1 MLDEVFLIP
10 QIFYIFREFCGIIF
24 STQCSLNKQLL
35 TPPMQ
40 RQNGDRMKTIGIMG
54 GMGPMATVDLM
65 QKVIVATKAIK
76 DQEHIH
82 SVIDNNTNIP
92 DRSECIF
99 GKGPSPVPE
108 MVKSAERLTAM
119 GADVII
125 IGCNTAHYFL
135 PEVQKQVKTPFI
147 NMIEETAKFCAEE
160 GYRTLGLLAS
170 AGTCASGIYKKEFE
184 KLGMTLL
191 NPEEA
196 EQEIIHEMIYDGVKA
211 TNYNYDAAPAQN
223 VLRAMEQRGVEAF
236 ILGCTE
242 VPVAVQMY
250 KLQGCFVDA
259 TEVLAE
265 KAVAWAGGEVISS
278 LPRRSKK

>member
-1 MLDEVFLIP
+1 
-10 QIFYIFREFCGIIF
+10 
-24 STQCSLNKQLL
+24 
-35 TPPMQ
+35 
-40 RQNGDRMKTIGIMG
+40 MKTIGIMG

-82 SVIDNNTNIP
+82 TVIDNNTNVP

-108 MVKSAERLTAM
+108 MVKSAKLLTAM

-147 NMIEETAKFCAEE
+147 NMIEETAKFCEGE
-160 GYRTLGLLAS
+160 GYHTLGLLAS
-170 AGTCASGIYKKEFE
+170 AGTCASGIYKKEFD

-191 NPEEA
+191 HPEDA
-196 EQEIIHEMIYDGVKA
+196 EQEIIHEMIYEGVKA
-211 TNYNYDAAPAQN
+211 TNYNYDATPAQN

-278 LPRRSKK
+278 LPRKG

>member
-1 MLDEVFLIP
+1 
-10 QIFYIFREFCGIIF
+10 
-24 STQCSLNKQLL
+24 
-35 TPPMQ
+35 
-40 RQNGDRMKTIGIMG
+40 MKTIGIMG

-82 SVIDNNTNIP
+82 TVIDNNTNVP

-108 MVKSAERLTAM
+108 MVKSAKLLTAM

-147 NMIEETAKFCAEE
+147 NMIEETAKFCEEE
-160 GYRTLGLLAS
+160 GYHTLGLLAS
-170 AGTCASGIYKKEFE
+170 AGTCASGIYKKEFD

-191 NPEEA
+191 HPEEN
-196 EQEIIHEMIYDGVKA
+196 D
-211 TNYNYDAAPAQN
+211 
-223 VLRAMEQRGVEAF
+223 LR
-236 ILGCTE
+236 
-242 VPVAVQMY
+242 
-250 KLQGCFVDA
+250 
-259 TEVLAE
+259 
-265 KAVAWAGGEVISS
+265 
-278 LPRRSKK
+278 RRKSYQL

>member
-1 MLDEVFLIP
+1 
-10 QIFYIFREFCGIIF
+10 
-24 STQCSLNKQLL
+24 
-35 TPPMQ
+35 
-40 RQNGDRMKTIGIMG
+40 MKTIGIMG

-82 SVIDNNTNIP
+82 TVIDNNTNIP

-108 MVKSAERLTAM
+108 MIKSAERLTAM

-125 IGCNTAHYFL
+125 IGCSTAHYFL
-135 PEVQKQVKTPFI
+135 PEV
-147 NMIEETAKFCAEE
+147 ETAKFCAEE

-170 AGTCASGIYKKEFE
+170 AGTCASGIYKKAFE
-184 KLGMTLL
+184 ELGMTLL
-191 NPEEA
+191 HPEEA
-196 EQEIIHEMIYDGVKA
+196 ETEIIHEMIYDGVKA

-223 VLRAMEQRGVEAF
+223 VLHAMEQRGVEAF

-278 LPRRSKK
+278 LPRRNS

>member
-1 MLDEVFLIP
+1 
-10 QIFYIFREFCGIIF
+10 
-24 STQCSLNKQLL
+24 
-35 TPPMQ
+35 
-40 RQNGDRMKTIGIMG
+40 MKTIGIMG

-82 SVIDNNTNIP
+82 TVIDNNTNIP

-135 PEVQKQVKTPFI
+135 PEVQKQVRTPFI
-147 NMIEETAKFCAEE
+147 NMIEETAAFCKKE
-160 GYRTLGLLAS
+160 GYHTLGLLAS
-170 AGTCASGIYKKEFE
+170 AGTCASGIYKKAFE
-184 KLGMTLL
+184 KLGMELL
-191 NPEEA
+191 HPEEK

-211 TNYNYDAAPAQN
+211 TNYNYDASAAQA
-223 VLRAMEQRGVEAF
+223 VLKAMEQRGVEAF

-250 KLQGCFVDA
+250 DLQGCFVDA

-265 KAVAWAGGEVISS
+265 KAVAWAGGEVNSS
-278 LPRRSKK
+278 LPRKSK

>member
-1 MLDEVFLIP
+1 
-10 QIFYIFREFCGIIF
+10 
-24 STQCSLNKQLL
+24 
-35 TPPMQ
+35 
-40 RQNGDRMKTIGIMG
+40 MKTIGIMG

-82 SVIDNNTNIP
+82 TVVDNNTNIP

-99 GKGPSPVPE
+99 SKGPSPVPE

-160 GYRTLGLLAS
+160 GYRMLGLLAS
-170 AGTCASGIYKKEFE
+170 AGTCASGIYKTAFE
-184 KLGMTLL
+184 NLGMTLIH
-191 NPEEA
+191 PDEA
-196 EQEIIHEMIYDGVKA
+196 EQEIIHAMIYDGVKA
-211 TNYNYDAAPAQN
+211 TNYNYDATPAQN
-223 VLRAMEQRGVEAF
+223 VLRDMEQRGVEAF

-278 LPRRSKK
+278 LPRKKQP

>member
-1 MLDEVFLIP
+1 
-10 QIFYIFREFCGIIF
+10 
-24 STQCSLNKQLL
+24 
-35 TPPMQ
+35 
-40 RQNGDRMKTIGIMG
+40 MKTIGIMG

-82 SVIDNNTNIP
+82 TVIDNNTNVP

-108 MVKSAERLTAM
+108 MVKSAKLLTAM

-184 KLGMTLL
+184 
-191 NPEEA
+191 
-196 EQEIIHEMIYDGVKA
+196 
-211 TNYNYDAAPAQN
+211 N

-278 LPRRSKK
+278 LPRKS

>member
-1 MLDEVFLIP
+1 
-10 QIFYIFREFCGIIF
+10 
-24 STQCSLNKQLL
+24 
-35 TPPMQ
+35 
-40 RQNGDRMKTIGIMG
+40 MKTIGIMG

-82 SVIDNNTNIP
+82 TVIDNNTNVP

-108 MVKSAERLTAM
+108 MVKSAKLLTAM

-125 IGCNTAHYFL
+125 IGCNTAHH
-135 PEVQKQVKTPFI
+135 
-147 NMIEETAKFCAEE
+147 
-160 GYRTLGLLAS
+160 TLGLLAS
-170 AGTCASGIYKKEFE
+170 AGTCASGIYKKEFD

-191 NPEEA
+191 HPEEA
-196 EQEIIHEMIYDGVKA
+196 EQEIIHEMIYEGVKA
-211 TNYNYDAAPAQN
+211 TNYNYDATPAQN

-278 LPRRSKK
+278 LPRKS